1 MAADDSE
8 EKLLRS
14 VALKNARSIL
24 RARQRVER
32 ELRDAKEALE
42 RKTAELVHSLA
53 MMRATLESTS
63 NGILV
68 TDATGAIT
76 SFNQNYLNM
85 WRLTGELME
94 TTEHRQLLESTSRQF
109 KEPDKF
115 LARIEEIY
123 AFSPPETFDVLELGD
138 GRVFERFSKIQVVE
152 ERNIGRVWSFRDITQ
167 QIRAEEELRQQRE
180 WFEVTLS
187 SIGDA
192 VITTDTEGKVTFLNP
207 MAEMMTGWKTAEA
220 SGRRLEKV
228 FNIINEE
235 TRKPAINPVDIVL
248 RDGIVVGLANHT
260 ALIAKDGTE
269 RSIEDSAAPIRD
281 TTGTISGA
289 VMVFH
294 DVTQRRRAEKALK
307 EADQKKD
314 HFLAILAHEL
324 RNPLVPI
331 RNGLQILNLAGNDPT
346 IAENARSIMDQA
358 LNQMVRLV
366 DDLLDVSRITT
377 GKLKLRKERVELAAV
392 VQSAVET
399 TRPLIDEQ
407 GHQLTVRLPPT
418 SILLDADPTRLAQV
432 FSNLLNNAAK
442 YSERGGHI
450 TLSAEPEGNEVIV
463 RVTDRGIGISPD
475 HLPRIFHLFAQVET
489 ASDRSQGGLGIGLS
503 LVRGLVEMHG
513 GTIEANSEGPG
524 RGSELIVRL
533 PRANAEPLSE
543 SHAAEPDGAKTSP
556 TPKYRI
562 LVVDDNQLSA
572 RSTAIALGLMGHD
585 LATARDGIEGI
596 ERARTFQPDVI
607 LMDIGLPEMNG
618 HETARRMRQQPGGKN
633 IILIAV
639 TGYGQEADRRRSL
652 EAGFDYHLVK
662 PLNFAELK
670 DKLSEL
676 CADPDKRRNS
686 SRYGRIIESSS

>member
-1 MAADDSE
+1 MAAEDNE

-24 RARQRVER
+24 RARQRAER
-32 ELRDAKEALE
+32 ELIDAKEALE

-53 MMRATLESTS
+53 MMRATLESTTD
-63 NGILV
+63 GILV
-68 TDATGAIT
+68 TDARGAVT
-76 SFNQNYLNM
+76 DFNQNYIAM
-85 WRLTGELME
+85 WRVPTEIIE
-94 TTEHRQLLESTSRQF
+94 TKDHRQLLDITSRQF
-109 KEPDKF
+109 KEPEKF
-115 LARIEEIY
+115 LSRIEEIY
-123 AFSPPETFDVLELGD
+123 AFSPPETFDLLELAD
-138 GRVFERFSKIQVVE
+138 GKLFERFSRIQFIDDRDV
-152 ERNIGRVWSFRDITQ
+152 GRVWSFRDITERK
-167 QIRAEEELRQQRE
+167 RAEEELRQQRE

-207 MAEMMTGWKTAEA
+207 MAEMMTGWKTTEA
-220 SGRRLEKV
+220 SGEPLEKV
-228 FNIINEE
+228 FNTINED
-235 TRKPAINPVDIVL
+235 TRKPARNPVDRVL
-248 RDGIVVGLANHT
+248 RDGVVVGLANHT
-260 ALIAKDGTE
+260 ALIGKDGTE

-289 VMVFH
+289 VMVFR

-331 RNGLQILNLAGNDPT
+331 RNGLQILNLAGNDLT
-346 IAENARSIMDQA
+346 TAENARSIMDQA
-358 LNQMVRLV
+358 LNQLVRLV

-392 VQSAVET
+392 VQSAVEM

-407 GHQLTVRLPPT
+407 GHHLSVRLPAT

-442 YSERGGHI
+442 YSEQGGQI
-450 TLSAEPEGNEVIV
+450 TLAAEPVGDGVIV
-463 RVTDRGIGISPD
+463 RVTDRGIGISAD
-475 HLPRIFHLFAQVET
+475 HLPRIFQLFAQVET

-513 GTIEANSEGPG
+513 GTIEARSGGPG
-524 RGSELIVRL
+524 CGSELIVRL
-533 PRANAEPLSE
+533 PQAKPETLSQSQAE
-543 SHAAEPDGAKTSP
+543 EPARQETLAKS
-556 TPKYRI
+556 KYRI
-562 LVVDDNQLSA
+562 LVVDDNRLSSQ
-572 RSTAIALGLMGHD
+572 STAVALSLMGHE
-585 LATARDGIEGI
+585 LATALHGIEAI
-596 ERARTFQPDVI
+596 ELSRKFRPDVI

-618 HETARRMRQQPGGKN
+618 HEIARRIRQQPRGKN
-633 IILIAV
+633 ILLIAV
-639 TGYGQEADRRRSL
+639 TGYGQDEDRRRSL
-652 EAGFDYHLVK
+652 EAGFDHHLVK

-670 DKLSEL
+670 NKLSEL
-676 CADPDKRRNS
+676 RAAAGAEKLWTH
-686 SRYGRIIESSS
+686 GETH